1 MNYLWLGA
9 LQEWAIG
16 QGIPPPGEILVK
28 KTPKYEQKK
37 EVEF

>member
-9 LQEWAIG
+9 LQGRAIG
-16 QGIPPPGEILVK
+16 QGIPPPGEILMK
-28 KTPKYEQKK
+28 KTLKYEQKK